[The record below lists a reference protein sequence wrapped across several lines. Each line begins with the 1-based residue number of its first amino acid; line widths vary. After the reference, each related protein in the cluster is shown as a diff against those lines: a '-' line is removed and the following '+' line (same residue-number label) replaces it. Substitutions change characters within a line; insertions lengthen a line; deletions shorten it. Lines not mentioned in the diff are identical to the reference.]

1 MTEVTK
7 SFSGVPVAIDVA
19 LCLSGDFRAR
29 NPPAWQRGVAGKTKK
44 ALIRGGIS
52 ASSTSKLPGPGRKRP
67 RPVPTYTPIPARGN
81 VEHVEHVGWKGR
93 YG

>member
-29 NPPAWQRGVAGKTKK
+29 NPPAWQRGGARKTKK

-52 ASSTSKLPGPGRKRP
+52 ASSTSKLQGPGRKRP